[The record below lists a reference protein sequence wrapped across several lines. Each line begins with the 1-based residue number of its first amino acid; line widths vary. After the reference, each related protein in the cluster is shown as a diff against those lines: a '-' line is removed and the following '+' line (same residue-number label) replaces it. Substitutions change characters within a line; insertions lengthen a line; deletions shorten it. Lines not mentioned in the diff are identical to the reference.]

1 MTPVTTTI
9 ASPIGPLTLT
19 AVGSA
24 ITGLHMHRQRHAPP
38 VDPGCVR
45 DDSAFGDVAEQLA
58 AYFSGDL
65 REFDVELSF
74 AGTAFQ
80 QRVWGALRDIPYGE
94 TTSYGEV
101 ARRVG
106 NPKASRAVGLATGRN
121 PVAVIVPCHRVVGA
135 DGGLTGFGGGLERKV
150 WLLEHEGV
158 VVGGESSGRS
168 GGDDHHR
175 EMGVLN

>member
-9 ASPIGPLTLT
+9 GSPIGPLTLT
-19 AVGSA
+19 AEDDA
-24 ITGLHMHRQRHAPP
+24 ITGLQMHRQRHAPP

-45 DDSAFGDVAEQLA
+45 DDAAFGDVAEQLA
-58 AYFSGDL
+58 AYFSGEL
-65 REFDVELSF
+65 REFDVHVSF

-80 QRVWGALRDIPYGE
+80 HRVWGALREIPYGE
-94 TTSYGEV
+94 TISYGEL

-135 DGGLTGFGGGLERKV
+135 DGSLTGFGGGIERKV
-150 WLLEHEGV
+150 WLLEHEDA
-158 VVGGESSGRS
+158 VVGGRR
-168 GGDDHHR
+168 R
-175 EMGVLN
+175 ER